1 MQIFGRGITVRVGQI
16 CFPSLILHWRN
27 VMKRKAGCGFY
38 IIQILL
44 MRVHSKPIVI
54 YVVAFEECWSAAV
67 RHWRK
72 RISCW
77 LLDNYLRCRWQE
89 ERPERNSKAFAGGS
103 VTLPYK
109 RWFCV
114 GERNAECKIVCHCE
128 PQRGVAITRGRSPT
142 CVWSWQLMVDSSKC
156 LLT

>member
-16 CFPSLILHWRN
+16 CFPNLRLHWRN

-89 ERPERNSKAFAGGS
+89 ERPDRNSKAFAGGS

-109 RWFCV
+109 RRFASGIVMQNAKLCV
-114 GERNAECKIVCHCE
+114 IASPSGAWQSPGADHPLVC
-128 PQRGVAITRGRSPT
+128 GVDN
-142 CVWSWQLMVDSSKC
+142 WW
-156 LLT
+156 